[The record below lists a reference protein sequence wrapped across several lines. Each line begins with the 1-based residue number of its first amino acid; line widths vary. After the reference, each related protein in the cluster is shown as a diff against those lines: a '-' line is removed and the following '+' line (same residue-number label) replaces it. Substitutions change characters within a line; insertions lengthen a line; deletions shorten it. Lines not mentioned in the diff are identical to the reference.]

1 MLSWRSIS
9 GSLAAV
15 ALAAT
20 AVALAVVPA
29 ASAASAGA
37 TGTTGATGATG
48 STGATGATNPAMSS
62 NWAGYAVSGEGS
74 VTRHFKHVTASWIE
88 PTATCTQGSAT
99 YSAFWV
105 GLGGVSQSARKLEQ
119 AGTEADCDS
128 DGQAHYSAW
137 YELVPAGP
145 VTTKLTIAPGD
156 RISTSV
162 TVRGAYVTMS
172 LIDDTTG
179 ARVLKRLH
187 FPHADT
193 TSAEWIAEA
202 PSDCAGSS
210 CRALP
215 LTDFGSVNF
224 TDASTR
230 IANGHTGTITD
241 PAWATQAIALDEPT
255 RPGSGERVFG
265 PPELVSATPSVL
277 EATGSSFSVSWTAAP
292 LNVSP
297 GGRVFPGL
305 RD

>member
-1 MLSWRSIS
+1 M
-9 GSLAAV
+9 
-15 ALAAT
+15 T
-20 AVALAVVPA
+20 P
-29 ASAASAGA
+29 
-37 TGTTGATGATG
+37 
-48 STGATGATNPAMSS
+48 
-62 NWAGYAVSGEGS
+62 

-145 VTTKLTIAPGD
+145 VTTKLAIAPGD

-172 LIDDTTG
+172 LRDDTTG

-202 PSDCAGSS
+202 PSDCTGSS

-224 TDASTR
+224 MDASAR

-241 PAWATQAIALDEPT
+241 PAWATQAIALDEPM
-255 RPGSGERVFG
+255 RSGFGERVFG

-277 EATGSSFSVSWTAAP
+277 DATGSSFSVSWTQAP

-297 GGRVFPGL
+297 GGRVFPGYGA
-305 RD
+305 